1 MYLKKKKKKMK
12 YQLCITGEI
21 ERRPGYVSMEILSD
35 TVEGTY
41 LNFYLH
47 IHNLEL
53 IFKDST

>member
-1 MYLKKKKKKMK
+1 MK

-21 ERRPGYVSMEILSD
+21 EQRPGYVSMEILSD

-41 LNFYLH
+41 SNFYLH

-53 IFKDST
+53 IFKDSTW